1 MKNTP
6 LLSKSRFLAGPQ
18 CHLRLWYQCYARD
31 LAPEISPSQEAV
43 CDTGHE
49 VGRLTTRI
57 YPGGVLIEE
66 NHLHNEEAVASIIK
80 VMQNSAV
87 KAINEAAFLYND
99 VRIRVDKHLQ
109 K

>member
-6 LLSKSRFLAGPQ
+6 LLSKSRFLAGLQ
-18 CHLRLWYQCYARD
+18 CHLGLWYQCYARD
-31 LAPEISPSQEAV
+31 LAPGISPSQEAV
-43 CDTGHE
+43 LDTGHE
-49 VGRLTTRI
+49 VGRLATRI

-66 NHLHNEEAVASIIK
+66 DHLHNEEAVASTIK

-87 KAINEAAFLYND
+87 KDINAAAFLFND
-99 VRIRVDKHLQ
+99 VRIRVDNHLQ